1 MCNRIEVFIIGYS
14 LIEPEP
20 SVFVESYRRN
30 NFSKKNGEKN
40 SPLNISYKSTNLF
53 FFRINN
59 HWCST
64 ISDYYFCVWRL

>member
-30 NFSKKNGEKN
+30 NFSKKKRREK
-40 SPLNISYKSTNLF
+40 LAVK
-53 FFRINN
+53 
-59 HWCST
+59 H
-64 ISDYYFCVWRL
+64 